1 MNYLITGGSGFIPS
15 YVVKGLLAEGHKVV
29 NLDLYP
35 DRWVYKNVLSDE
47 ERKEVMTVR
56 GDITNFVLLL
66 NTVKDH
72 SIDKIIHMVACIWPT
87 SDLDPILATQ
97 VNCVGTNYVFEAAR
111 ILGVRKVVWAS
122 SSAVFGPA
130 EKYEGEYIGDDA
142 PHYPDNVYGACK
154 SYQEFMGNHY
164 FNNFGVDNIG
174 LRFSIVYGYGRDRGT
189 SAFASE
195 MIEKTALGEPYNL
208 PYPTSAVISW
218 EYVEDTARAIIMAS
232 KASKT
237 RTRVFTTGGDY
248 RPIGEA
254 VNYIKKLMPEAKIT
268 FHADPDAIFKHLS
281 VTKPKKFNTQKIKEE
296 IGYERQIFMEE
307 GIRRTMNDYRIR
319 AGLPAI

>member
-268 FHADPDAIFKHLS
+268 FHADPDAIFSTFRSRNLRNLI
-281 VTKPKKFNTQKIKEE
+281 PKRSKRKLAMKDRFLWKKV
-296 IGYERQIFMEE
+296 
-307 GIRRTMNDYRIR
+307 
-319 AGLPAI
+319 